1 MTKRSLIIVLAGV
14 LAVSLC
20 FGATVKQEDV
30 TKQNDSVKE
39 KKVETKKVKL
49 ETNYGDI
56 VIELNEEKAPV
67 TVKNFIQ
74 YTNEGFYN
82 GTVFHRVIKDFM
94 IQGGGFDEKGT
105 HKNTHSP
112 IINEAKNGLKNDRG
126 TVAMARTNDPN
137 SATAQFFINHKTND
151 FLNYSGPQ
159 NPGYAVFG
167 KVVEGMEVVDKIAA
181 VKTGVKFDMRDVPM
195 ESIIVKSA
203 KLISADPKTEK
214 K

>member
-30 TKQNDSVKE
+30 DKKNDSVKE

-126 TVAMARTNDPN
+126 TIAMARTNDPN

-167 KVVEGMEVVDKIAA
+167 KVVEGMDVVDKIAA

-203 KLISADPKTEK
+203 KVVTDTPKTK